1 MKNHTDFKSLLAQ
14 YAADCLSD
22 DEKTSVE
29 QHLSKC
35 AECRAELAFWQEIS
49 RAVEDEYEQKIAPK
63 IALQSTLD
71 QIHRNEQKT
80 SSFRRIWQILKFQVP
95 LIRGEIWSAS
105 LMVLLL
111 GFAITLVADKAAVF
125 YAIAPVVSAAGL
137 ALIYGGRQDPA
148 YEMVQATP
156 VSQVEILLSRSLLVF
171 SYNLIITMML
181 SIGLAAIYTMGMI
194 GPLIIDWLAP
204 MAFLSALG
212 LGLSIFLNSENALMV
227 TYLLWLS
234 KYLMQTDLAGK
245 IMGNTVDL
253 MGTFWKTSGLLY
265 SLSILLL
272 LAAIL
277 YVRSFSYNNKNLA

>member
-1 MKNHTDFKSLLAQ
+1 MKNHTDFQSLLAQ
-14 YAADCLSD
+14 YAAGCLSTE
-22 DEKTSVE
+22 EKTSIE

-35 AECRAELAFWQEIS
+35 AECRAELAFWREIS
-49 RAVEDEYEQKIAPK
+49 RAVEDEYEQKSAPT
-63 IALQSTLD
+63 ISLQSTFD
-71 QIHRNEQKT
+71 QIHRNGQKT

-105 LMVLLL
+105 LLVLLL

-137 ALIYGGRQDPA
+137 VLIYGGRQDPA
-148 YEMVQATP
+148 HEMVQATP
-156 VSQVEILLSRSLLVF
+156 ISQVEILLSRSLLVF
-171 SYNLIITMML
+171 SYNLILTLIL

-194 GPLIIDWLAP
+194 GVLILDWLAP

-212 LGLSIFLNSENALMV
+212 LGLSIFLNSENALMI
-227 TYLLWLS
+227 TYLLWVS

-245 IMGNTVDL
+245 IMGNTVYL
-253 MGTFWKTSGLLY
+253 MDTFWKTPVLLY
-265 SLSILLL
+265 SLSILML

-277 YVRSFSYNNKNLA
+277 YVRSFQYNNKNLA